1 MDTNVGDLTN
11 GRTTAGVT
19 LGDVTLGAC
28 RLIHGTAEAVLPTM
42 PDASVQLIIT
52 DPPYFRHKL
61 MHMGERVEWDRQWK
75 TREAYLAWLR
85 QLALEWRRVLTP
97 NGSLYCFASPQM
109 AAHVEVM
116 LGDLFHVIQ
125 RLTWRKPPFATKA
138 EMFDK
143 DASRMFFPVSEAIIF
158 AEQYAGDDRAKDAS
172 GFWEAERTLKTSLF
186 SAPIL
191 EAMQGTHTSAK
202 DVTEAI
208 GAYGK
213 VNHGGAVSNWLQG
226 YNIPTREHYEAMRRF
241 FNSRNGCTDYLR
253 QEYEDLRQE
262 YEDLRRPFILSQS
275 MPYTDVLD
283 FATVRAEPGKHECEK
298 PVPLLRHLILVSSRP
313 GDTVL
318 DCTMGRGSTLDAAR
332 QCGRTAIGIEQDI
345 RWWRAARRRLSQEEL
360 FAVQTAEE
368 QRYQPTAQ
376 TVRHALQGAGVA
388 PVQTTLRDA
397 AWPTRAA
404 TEAASPYTF
413 QP

>member
-1 MDTNVGDLTN
+1 MMETH
-11 GRTTAGVT
+11 
-19 LGDVTLGAC
+19 DVTLGAC
-28 RLIHGTAEAVLPTM
+28 RLIHGTAEAVLPTL
-42 PDASVQLIIT
+42 PDASVQLILT
-52 DPPYFRHKL
+52 DPPYFRTKL

-116 LGDLFHVIQ
+116 LGDIFHVIQ

-143 DASRMFFPVSEAIIF
+143 DAIRMFFPVSEAIIF
-158 AEQYAGDDRAKDAS
+158 AEQAHADTMTLGTSGYAAQCEHLHGHGFESLRSYLEGERQRANIDRTACNTACGFAATPGAMAS
-172 GFWEAERTLKTSLF
+172 RKYF
-186 SAPIL
+186 SASQWQLPTQHHYATL
-191 EAMQGTHTSAK
+191 QALFNREGRQPAPPFLDYHPVNSPFLRWHTAP
-202 DVTEAI
+202 
-208 GAYGK
+208 
-213 VNHGGAVSNWLQG
+213 H
-226 YNIPTREHYEAMRRF
+226 HYE
-241 FNSRNGCTDYLR
+241 YLR
-253 QEYEDLRQE
+253 TNYEDLC
-262 YEDLRRPFILSQS
+262 RPFTLAQS

-332 QCGRTAIGIEQDI
+332 QCGRRAIGIEQDI
-345 RWWRAARRRLSQEEL
+345 RWWRAACRRLSQEEL
-360 FAVQTAEE
+360 FTVQTVEE
-368 QRYQPTAQ
+368 QRHQPTAETWQ
-376 TVRHALQGAGVA
+376 RAHHGGDGALVCI
-388 PVQTTLRDA
+388 DD
-397 AWPTRAA
+397 
-404 TEAASPYTF
+404 EI
-413 QP
+413 

>member
-1 MDTNVGDLTN
+1 MSAN
-11 GRTTAGVT
+11 
-19 LGDVTLGAC
+19 DVTLGAC
-28 RLIHGTAEAVLPTM
+28 RLIHGTAETVLPTL
-42 PDASVQLIIT
+42 PAASVQLIIT
-52 DPPYFRHKL
+52 DPPYFRQKL

-85 QLALEWRRVLTP
+85 QLAFEWRRILTP
-97 NGSLYCFASPQM
+97 NGSLYVFAGPQM
-109 AAHVEVM
+109 AAYVEVM
-116 LGDLFHVIQ
+116 LGDIFHVLNQ
-125 RLTWRKPPFATKA
+125 LVWRKHDGSGAGTG
-138 EMFDK
+138 MHNHV
-143 DASRMFFPVSEAIIF
+143 SRSDLMSYFPQTERIIF
-158 AEQYAGDDRAKDAS
+158 AEQYAADGIAKDAS
-172 GFWEAERTLKTSLF
+172 GFSEAERMLKTSLF

-226 YNIPTREHYEAMRRF
+226 YNIPTRDHYEAMRRF
-241 FNSRNGCTDYLR
+241 FNSRNGCAEYLR
-253 QEYEDLRQE
+253 REYEDLRRE
-262 YEDLRRPFILSQS
+262 YEDLRRPFTLSQS

-298 PVPLLRHLILVSSRP
+298 PVPLLRHLIQVSSRP

-332 QCGRTAIGIEQDI
+332 QCGRIAIGIEQDI
-345 RWWRAARRRLSQEEL
+345 RWWRAACRRLSQEEL
-360 FAVQTAEE
+360 FTVQTVDE
-368 QRYQPTAQ
+368 QCHQRTAQ
-376 TVRHALQGAGVA
+376 TMRHAPQGVNGA
-388 PVQTTLRDA
+388 PAQTTLRDA

-404 TEAASPYTF
+404 TEEA
-413 QP
+413 